1 VSVEAFQGE
10 SAGFET
16 TGIKREAESHHAV
29 ETADVAVLEDLN
41 TFLTLL
47 LQKHRV
53 FCEKLRQSSIFNRQL
68 ITMHL
73 SFPAIAL
80 VCLAGLL
87 LGVMGAIIG
96 STLLILVPLL
106 TLLGMPI
113 QTAIG
118 TSKVSVIGREIVPAV
133 YFHERNLVKL
143 GMAIPFS
150 ISAVITSY
158 CGSLVAVSLNANI
171 LEKIVAVCMCLISL
185 IIFTNPGIG
194 LRAKAIETT
203 PMQLVVSI
211 VLGALI
217 GFYTGIFGG
226 GANVFIIFGFVLIF
240 GNEFLQATANSKLPN
255 LFITAASLP
264 VFIANG
270 LVDWQVAVPLA
281 LSTAV
286 GAHFG
291 ARLAVR
297 KGSRFIRNL
306 FVVLVLVLAVK
317 FLAG

>member
-1 VSVEAFQGE
+1 
-10 SAGFET
+10 
-16 TGIKREAESHHAV
+16 
-29 ETADVAVLEDLN
+29 
-41 TFLTLL
+41 
-47 LQKHRV
+47 
-53 FCEKLRQSSIFNRQL
+53 
-68 ITMHL
+68 MPL
-73 SFPAIAL
+73 SFPAISL
-80 VCLAGLL
+80 VCVTGLI

-133 YFHERNLVKL
+133 YFHGRKLVKL

-158 CGSLVAVSLNANI
+158 YGSVVAVSLNENI

-185 IIFTNPGIG
+185 IMFTNPKIG
-194 LRAKAIETT
+194 LREKAIETT
-203 PMQLVVSI
+203 PMHLLASI

-240 GNEFLQATANSKLPN
+240 GNEFLRATANSKIPN
-255 LFITAASLP
+255 LLITSASLP

-270 LVDWQVAVPLA
+270 LVDWKVAVPLA
-281 LSTAV
+281 ISTAV

-291 ARLAVR
+291 ARLAIR
-297 KGSRFIRNL
+297 KGSKFIRNL
-306 FVVLVLVLAVK
+306 FVVLVVVLAIK
-317 FLAG
+317 FLV